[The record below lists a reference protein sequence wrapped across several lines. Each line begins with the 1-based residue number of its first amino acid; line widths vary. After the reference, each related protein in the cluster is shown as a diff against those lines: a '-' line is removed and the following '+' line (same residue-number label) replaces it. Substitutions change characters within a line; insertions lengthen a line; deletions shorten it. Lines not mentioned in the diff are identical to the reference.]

1 VNENEH
7 PASPSSIQKAPIMLL
22 KDLTWPEVKRLDF
35 DRLIVLFPTGSFEQ
49 HGHHLPFT
57 TDTDIVSA
65 IAAAIEQAMTDR
77 VLLLPTLWPGLSTHH
92 MHFPGT
98 LDVPQAAYMSLV
110 IELGKSISSMGAKKV
125 FILNGHGGNDTPLRA
140 VLRELKTAVP
150 QTQFVFASYWTLAAK
165 TLRAVR
171 ESELGGVG
179 HACEMETSV
188 MLHLHP
194 KRVKLDRAVRD
205 GPTHTDEY
213 RKADMQH
220 ARPVFF
226 VNEFHEV
233 TKSGVIGHPD
243 LASPEKG
250 KRFFD
255 GIVSEVS
262 TFVEHYLT
270 WE

>member
-1 VNENEH
+1 
-7 PASPSSIQKAPIMLL
+7 MLL
-22 KDLTWPEVKRLDF
+22 KDLTWPEVKSLDF
-35 DRLIVLFPTGSFEQ
+35 DRLMVLFPTGSCEQ

-65 IAAAIEQAMTDR
+65 IAAAIERAMSDR

-98 LDVPQAAYMSLV
+98 LDVPQETYIRL
-110 IELGKSISSMGAKKV
+110 ITELGRSIASMGAKKV

-140 VLRELKTAVP
+140 ALRELKTAVP
-150 QTQFVFASYWTLAAK
+150 QTQFVFASYWTLSAK
-165 TLRAVR
+165 TLHDVR

-188 MLHLHP
+188 MLYLHP
-194 KRVKLDRAVRD
+194 DRVKMDRAVRD
-205 GPTHTDEY
+205 GPTHSDDY
-213 RKADMQH
+213 RKADMQYG
-220 ARPVFF
+220 RPVFF

-233 TKSGVIGHPD
+233 TKSGVMGHPD
-243 LASPEKG
+243 LASAEKG
-250 KRFFD
+250 KRFLE

-262 TFVEHYLT
+262 AFVDHYLT
-270 WE
+270 W